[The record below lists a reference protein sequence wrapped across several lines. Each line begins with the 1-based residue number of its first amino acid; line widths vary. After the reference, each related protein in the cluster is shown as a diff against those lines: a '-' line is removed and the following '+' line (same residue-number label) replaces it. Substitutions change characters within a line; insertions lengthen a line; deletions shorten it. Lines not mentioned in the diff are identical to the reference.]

1 MEGAHKSHKWLVAAT
16 VMTGAMMAALDM
28 SIVNVALP
36 HMRGA
41 LDASVE
47 EIAWVAT
54 GYILSNVIVMPIIA
68 FLSSRFGRKRFF
80 LFSVMLFTVSSMLC
94 GTAWDLPS
102 MVVFRIIQGI
112 GGGALIP
119 LAQALLRETFPVEEQ
134 ATAMSLFGL
143 GVILGPAFGPTLGG
157 WITDNYSW
165 PWIFYI
171 NVPVGIF
178 NALLIIRFIE
188 DPPYLVREKG
198 SVDALGLFLMAA
210 GLGSLQIMLEK
221 GDQKDWFTSDM
232 IRYLAAAACA
242 GLILFVIRELIAK
255 RPAVNLR
262 ILKDINFSSGSFLG
276 GMLSLGLF
284 ASLFVLPLFLEQLLD
299 YPAYNAGLA
308 LMPRSLAMAFAMP
321 LTARI
326 YPRTGPKLLIALG
339 LLMNAVSFYF
349 LSRLSLDIGYWDIFF
364 PQFLQGIGFGLIFV
378 ALSTA
383 VLSTIEKPLMTA
395 ATGLYNV
402 IRQVFASVGIALAA
416 TCVTRGEI
424 RYRAILVE
432 HLTDYNDVTTGVL
445 GRFLSHVFTSGA
457 GATGTGMEALGLLER
472 TVGRQAGMLAYNHV
486 FFLIAVLFLIS
497 IPLAFAIRDPQV
509 GRASEMIAE

>member
-1 MEGAHKSHKWLVAAT
+1 
-16 VMTGAMMAALDM
+16 MAALDM

-41 LDASVE
+41 LGASVE
-47 EIAWVAT
+47 EIAWVST

-68 FLSSRFGRKRFF
+68 LLSSRFGRKRFF
-80 LFSVMLFTVSSMLC
+80 LFSVMLFTGSSMLC
-94 GTAWDLPS
+94 GTAWDLSS
-102 MVVFRIIQGI
+102 MVAFRVLQGI
-112 GGGALIP
+112 GGGTLIP
-119 LAQALLRETFPVEEQ
+119 LAQALLRETFPTEEQ

-157 WITDNYSW
+157 WLTDNYSW

-171 NVPVGIF
+171 NVPVGIV
-178 NALLIIRFIE
+178 NILLIMRFIE

-198 SVDALGLFLMAA
+198 SVDAVGLFLMAA

-232 IRYLAAAACA
+232 IRYLAVAALA
-242 GLILFVIRELIAK
+242 GLTLFVIRELIAK

-262 ILKDINFSSGSFLG
+262 ILKDLNFSSGSFMG
-276 GMLSLGLF
+276 GILSLGLF

-308 LMPRSLAMAFAMP
+308 LMPRSLAMALAMP
-321 LTARI
+321 FTARL
-326 YPRTGPKLLIALG
+326 YRRTGPRLLIALG
-339 LLMNAVSFYF
+339 LFINAVSFYF
-349 LSRLSLDIGYWDIFF
+349 LSLLSLDVGYWDIFF

-416 TCVTRGEI
+416 TCITRGEI

-432 HLTDYNDVTTGVL
+432 HVTSYNDITTGVI
-445 GRFLSHVFTSGA
+445 GRLLSHVFTTGA

-472 TVGRQAGMLAYNHV
+472 AVGRQAGMLAYNHV

-497 IPLAFAIRDPQV
+497 VPLAFTIRDPQV
-509 GRASEMIAE
+509 GRGAEVVAE